1 MIEVIEE
8 DKMSGES
15 ESDDGLCDYERLR
28 LENIRKNHSML
39 RSLGWP
45 LSLSL
50 SLSLS
55 LAHTHTHFGLVLF
68 YRVVTACKAKA
79 SSSQ

>member
-1 MIEVIEE
+1 MVEVIEE

-50 SLSLS
+50 THKPLPFLFSLLPLSLLHNVS
-55 LAHTHTHFGLVLF
+55 THVDMQH
-68 YRVVTACKAKA
+68 
-79 SSSQ
+79 